1 MYMTKDNLKS
11 ELPEEEPKHYQVHN
25 VLHSEDSD
33 GPSVLILIHDL
44 SAVGEGYIVRVYS
57 SRQEND
63 EEIFDQD
70 LAAFTLPTYESAV
83 SFANRLPKLAAIELL
98 MMQRE
103 CDYASTYWS
112 PTLLN

>member
-1 MYMTKDNLKS
+1 MTKDNLKI
-11 ELPEEEPKHYQVHN
+11 ELPEASPGHYKVHD
-25 VLHSEDSD
+25 VLHSSDSD

-44 SAVGEGYIVRVYS
+44 SSVAEGYVVRLYT

-63 EEIFDQD
+63 EVIFDHE
-70 LAAFTLPTYESAV
+70 LEAFALPSYESAV
-83 SFANRLPKLAAIELL
+83 SFANRLPKLTAIELL

-103 CDYASTYWS
+103 NNFISMQWN